1 MRYTKPSISSTRGE
15 QEALERVLKYKGSSL
30 YDLGLFCGVSESS
43 MYKYRNGKLLSP
55 DIKKKIDDYVL
66 VLDKT
71 YSIL

>member
-15 QEALERVLKYKGSSL
+15 QEALERVLKYKGNSL

-55 DIKKKIDDYVL
+55 DMKKKIDDYVL